1 MTRGPFTYRV
11 RVVTA
16 LQRRREAEGD
26 GSDVPFDSTPPIL
39 TRRTFPKPAPFT
51 VHTVRKPLFQEST
64 EISGNAKG
72 SGGGVPAL
80 TITLS
85 TLRNFGSPG
94 VDNGAMAFRTRRRG
108 KIVISRAAY
117 TRELLLPG
125 S

>member
-26 GSDVPFDSTPPIL
+26 SIRFLPPPIL

-51 VHTVRKPLFQEST
+51 VHDSQTPFQEST
-64 EISGNAKG
+64 EISGNAAKG
-72 SGGGVPAL
+72 SGAPVL

-85 TLRNFGSPG
+85 TLRNFG
-94 VDNGAMAFRTRRRG
+94 VDNGAMAFRFAQEARKNRDLE
-108 KIVISRAAY
+108 SRLH
-117 TRELLLPG
+117 ELLR